1 MKKIP
6 MRKCLA
12 SGESVPKKDLLRIVR
27 TPEGEVKVDTTGKLN
42 GKGAYLK
49 KSLEALEIAK
59 KKNLLSRALEVNVD
73 EEVYKEIE
81 KVINGQLSLL
91 GLAYRANK
99 IKFGE
104 SVLENIKTC
113 QYLFIADD
121 ASDKTKERYIKKC
134 DYYNIPYTTTYSSEQ
149 LSESLGKKMVKI
161 VGVYDRGFKKL
172 FIENK

>member
-1 MKKIP
+1 

-27 TPEGEVKVDTTGKLN
+27 TPEGEVKVNTTGKLN

-81 KVINGQLSLL
+81 KVING
-91 GLAYRANK
+91 
-99 IKFGE
+99 
-104 SVLENIKTC
+104 
-113 QYLFIADD
+113 
-121 ASDKTKERYIKKC
+121 
-134 DYYNIPYTTTYSSEQ
+134 
-149 LSESLGKKMVKI
+149 
-161 VGVYDRGFKKL
+161 
-172 FIENK
+172 

>member
-1 MKKIP
+1 
-6 MRKCLA
+6 MRKCIA

-81 KVINGQLSLL
+81 KVING
-91 GLAYRANK
+91 
-99 IKFGE
+99 
-104 SVLENIKTC
+104 
-113 QYLFIADD
+113 
-121 ASDKTKERYIKKC
+121 
-134 DYYNIPYTTTYSSEQ
+134 
-149 LSESLGKKMVKI
+149 
-161 VGVYDRGFKKL
+161 
-172 FIENK
+172 